1 MYVCMSMWAYIHT
14 YILSFSL
21 SRWRSRS
28 FSRSC
33 RAPSPLAP
41 SSPSPKRDLL
51 QCQKRPITVSK
62 ETYYR
67 VKRDLLQCQKR
78 PITVSKETYYN
89 VKRNPKP
96 YSSPLMWYYTPVQT
110 PGETSHAAGSWRDLL
125 LNPEHPNPWAKLETL
140 ITEAEIS

>member
-78 PITVSKETYYN
+78 PITVSKECSFLALALSLSLSLSLSAYK
-89 VKRNPKP
+89 KRAH
-96 YSSPLMWYYTPVQT
+96 MHTHT
-110 PGETSHAAGSWRDLL
+110 H
-125 LNPEHPNPWAKLETL
+125 
-140 ITEAEIS
+140 I